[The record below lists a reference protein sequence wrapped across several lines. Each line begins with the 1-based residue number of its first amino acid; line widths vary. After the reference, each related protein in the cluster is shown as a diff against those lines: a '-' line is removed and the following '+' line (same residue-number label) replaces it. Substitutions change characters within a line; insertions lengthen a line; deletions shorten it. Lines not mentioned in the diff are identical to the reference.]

1 LIDPNMTAVSIPE
14 SVPPPRTEVGPIGWL
29 RANLFSSVA
38 SSLMTIGLGV
48 FLIYVA
54 LGLVSWVFTSAEWA
68 VVANNLRTLMLGIYP
83 INQTWRVW
91 TVILIVSFLAGLSW
105 GVWRGIL
112 RGVAAGL
119 SATALLLNIFPVGTP
134 TRFYSFAAIGLIVA
148 GFVVA
153 RNRDRL
159 RRPVMVLWL
168 IFPFAAVLLL
178 RGLGEDNAFL
188 PLVKYDVWGGLL
200 LTFML
205 SIIGIVGSFPLG
217 VLLAL
222 GRRSKLPIVKTFS
235 VAYIEL
241 IRGVPL
247 VTILFMAQVVLP
259 LFLSTSVTFERTV
272 RAAVGIILF
281 SAAYQ
286 AENVRGGLQAIP
298 PGQIEAAQALG
309 MNTFLTTA
317 LIVLPQALR
326 AVIPASVGQFI
337 SLFKDTSLVVIVG
350 LTDLLGAARGILA
363 KPAYLGRQAEV
374 YCFIAIIYW
383 VFSYAMSYASRR
395 LEATLGVGKR

>member
-1 LIDPNMTAVSIPE
+1 MICC
-14 SVPPPRTEVGPIGWL
+14 L
-29 RANLFSSVA
+29 RANLFSA
-38 SSLMTIGLGV
+38 IATSLLTIALGV
-48 FLIYVA
+48 FLFYVA
-54 LGLVSWVFTSAEWA
+54 LRLLSWVFTSAQWA
-68 VVANNLRTLMLGIYP
+68 VIANSLRTLMLGIYP
-83 INQTWRVW
+83 ISQTWRVW
-91 TVILIVSFLAGLSW
+91 TVILIVSFLVGLSW
-105 GVWRGIL
+105 GIWRGML

-119 SATALLLNIFPVGTP
+119 SATALLLNVFPVGTP
-134 TRFYSFAAIGLIVA
+134 TRLYSFAAIGLIVA
-148 GFVVA
+148 GFVVS
-153 RNRDRL
+153 RNRSRL
-159 RRPVMVLWL
+159 RRPVMALWL

-222 GRRSKLPIVKTFS
+222 GRRSKLPVVKTFS

-247 VTILFMAQVVLP
+247 ITILFMAQNVLP
-259 LFLSTSVTFERTV
+259 LFLNTGVTFERTV
-272 RAAVGIILF
+272 RAAAGIILF

-337 SLFKDTSLVVIVG
+337 SLFKDTTLVAILG
-350 LTDLLGAARGILA
+350 LTELLGAARGVLA
-363 KPAYLGRQAEV
+363 RPDYLGRQAEV
-374 YCFIAIIYW
+374 YCFLAIIYW
-383 VFSYAMSYASRR
+383 VFCYAMSYASRR

>member
-1 LIDPNMTAVSIPE
+1 MTATTLPE
-14 SVPPPRTEVGPIGWL
+14 SVPPPRTEVGVLGWL
-29 RANLFSSVA
+29 RLNLFSSIA
-38 SSLMTIGLGV
+38 NSLVTIVVGA
-48 FLIYVA
+48 FLIYAVV
-54 LGLVSWVFTSAEWA
+54 GLISWVFTSAQWA
-68 VVANNLRTLMLGIYP
+68 VVATNLRTLMLGIYP
-83 INQTWRVW
+83 ISQTWRVW
-91 TVILIVSFLAGLSW
+91 TVILIGSLMIGVSW
-105 GVWRGIL
+105 GIWGGLL
-112 RGVAAGL
+112 RSVAAGM
-119 SATALLLNIFPVGTP
+119 SATALLFNIFPVDTAS
-134 TRFYSFAAIGLIVA
+134 RLYSFAAIGLIVA
-148 GFVVA
+148 GFVAA
-153 RNRDRL
+153 RQRDRL
-159 RRPVMVLWL
+159 RRPVLVLWF

-178 RGLGEDNAFL
+178 RGLGEDNVFL

-247 VTILFMAQVVLP
+247 ITILFMAQVVLP
-259 LFLSTSVTFERTV
+259 LFLNTDVAIERTV

-298 PGQIEAAQALG
+298 PGQTEAAQALG
-309 MNTFLTTA
+309 MNTFLTTV

-350 LTDLLGAARGILA
+350 LTDLLGAARGVLA
-363 KPAYLGRQAEV
+363 KPEYLGRQVEV
-374 YCFIAIIYW
+374 YFFCGIIYW
-383 VFSYAMSYASRR
+383 VFSYAMSYTSKR
-395 LEATLGVGKR
+395 LEAALGVGKR

>member
-1 LIDPNMTAVSIPE
+1 MLRTAISTPE
-14 SVPPPRTEVGPIGWL
+14 SIPPPRTEVGLIGWL
-29 RANLFSSVA
+29 RATLFSSIA
-38 SSLMTIGLGV
+38 NSLVTIGLGV
-48 FLIYVA
+48 FLVYVA
-54 LGLVSWVFTSAEWA
+54 LGLISWVFTSAQWA
-68 VVANNLRTLMLGIYP
+68 VIANSLRTLMLGIYP
-83 INQTWRVW
+83 ISQTWRVW
-91 TVILIVSFLAGLSW
+91 TVILIVSFLVGLSW
-105 GVWRGIL
+105 GIWRGML

-119 SATALLLNIFPVGTP
+119 SATALLLNVFPVGTP
-134 TRFYSFAAIGLIVA
+134 TRLYSFAAIGLIVA
-148 GFVVA
+148 GFVVS
-153 RNRDRL
+153 RNRSRL
-159 RRPVMVLWL
+159 RRPVMALWL

-222 GRRSKLPIVKTFS
+222 GRRSKLPVVKTFS

-247 VTILFMAQVVLP
+247 ITILFMAQNVLP
-259 LFLSTSVTFERTV
+259 LFLNTGVTFERTV
-272 RAAVGIILF
+272 RAAAGIILF

-337 SLFKDTSLVVIVG
+337 SLFKDTTLVAILG
-350 LTDLLGAARGILA
+350 LTELLGAARGVLA
-363 KPAYLGRQAEV
+363 RPDYLGRQAEV
-374 YCFIAIIYW
+374 YCFLAIIYW
-383 VFSYAMSYASRR
+383 VFCYAMSYASRR